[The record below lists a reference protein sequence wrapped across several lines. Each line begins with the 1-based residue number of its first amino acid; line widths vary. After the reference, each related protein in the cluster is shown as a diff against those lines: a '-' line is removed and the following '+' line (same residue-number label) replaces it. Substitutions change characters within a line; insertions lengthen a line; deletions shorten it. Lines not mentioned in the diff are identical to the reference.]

1 MKSKINKRL
10 SKKRSYNDNQRK
22 KRAVKI
28 ERRKND

>member
-1 MKSKINKRL
+1 MKSKTNKRL

-22 KRAVKI
+22 KRAAKI